1 LISFLELA
9 LRMNVAN
16 VASPSARDRL
26 VGERTVLIN
35 QLRGI
40 LLERG
45 IAFPQ
50 RRRKL
55 GQYLAELLASGG
67 GVSLSQRTLTL
78 IEDMRVQRRDLDV
91 RIEAFDAEFVACAR
105 QGDDARRLATIPGIG
120 VMNATAFIA
129 AIGDGRSFSRG
140 RDLAAWLGL
149 VPRLMT
155 TGGKI
160 RRLVG
165 ITKRGNKY
173 LRKLLIHGARA
184 AMSPLASSNTRLGEW
199 LRSLLTRA
207 HRNTASWRLST
218 SWRG

>member
-50 RRRKL
+50 GRRKL
-55 GQYLAELLASGG
+55 AQYLAELLASGG
-67 GVSLSQRTLTL
+67 GASLSQRTLTL
-78 IEDMRVQRRDLDV
+78 IEGMRVQRRDLDV

-140 RDLAAWLGL
+140 RDLAAWLG
-149 VPRLMT
+149 VSSTTDDNGRKNPAAGGHHKARQQISTKVADPWRPR
-155 TGGKI
+155 GD
-160 RRLVG
+160 VA
-165 ITKRGNKY
+165 
-173 LRKLLIHGARA
+173 ARIKQH
-184 AMSPLASSNTRLGEW
+184 SSW
-199 LRSLLTRA
+199 
-207 HRNTASWRLST
+207 
-218 SWRG
+218 

>member
-1 LISFLELA
+1 LRRYSVDHTIRADKRQTFFDDEVGRIYRVVVDSHRYGLLISFLELA

-50 RRRKL
+50 GRRKL
-55 GQYLAELLASGG
+55 AQYLAELLASGG
-67 GVSLSQRTLTL
+67 GASLSQRTLTL

-120 VMNATAFIA
+120 VMNATAY
-129 AIGDGRSFSRG
+129 RS
-140 RDLAAWLGL
+140 D
-149 VPRLMT
+149 
-155 TGGKI
+155 
-160 RRLVG
+160 RRW
-165 ITKRGNKY
+165 
-173 LRKLLIHGARA
+173 A
-184 AMSPLASSNTRLGEW
+184 
-199 LRSLLTRA
+199 
-207 HRNTASWRLST
+207 
-218 SWRG
+218 